1 MKNKL
6 YGIIPLP
13 KFPIYK
19 LKINETHAAINKN
32 LFSEMDMNDLKEV
45 DLLHIRKNINR
56 IKGNH
61 IIVGI
66 CSSKAKED
74 DSAEDS
80 WLIRQKLPGANVVT
94 HAPIPNAP
102 ASIHFCREILPLFD
116 MI

>member
-1 MKNKL
+1 MKNRL

-19 LKINETHAAINKN
+19 LKMRETHAANNKN
-32 LFSEMDMNDLKEV
+32 LFSEMEMNDLREV

-56 IKGNH
+56 ISGNH

-66 CSSKAKED
+66 CSSKAKEEG
-74 DSAEDS
+74 STEAS

-102 ASIHFCREILPLFD
+102 ASIHFCNGNLPLREI
-116 MI
+116 M